1 MKRLIASLSIA
12 VLAFPGVG
20 ANAATFNVTTL
31 ADSGNGSLRAAVA
44 SANAATGSDTIR
56 FQSGLTGAIYLASEI
71 LIADSVSIQG
81 PGQTRL
87 MLVGS
92 VNSRIFRLA
101 RASGPRTTTV
111 LMGMTLHNGRASDGG
126 AIYADDENLVVRNVL
141 FNGNI
146 ATARGGAV
154 RLAKGDLTL
163 EDVSLIGNSAGP
175 SSGTA
180 GGAIDFNSGG
190 TLRMLRCVVRDNSAG
205 YGGGLRL
212 GSPSNLVIEES
223 LFMDN
228 NARYHGGAIEAGP
241 TVKSF
246 RVSRSAF
253 VGNSSNESISA
264 AIGYGGSDSA
274 GNTPGV
280 IENST
285 FSGNYTAHSNGR
297 GIIAV
302 RTGTLYLRNS
312 TLAFNRTAIGT
323 SVAPNEGG
331 VVWVGQA
338 TLHIDSS
345 LFAFNTHG
353 SSGMRVDIAPSS
365 YPDRVINVSNSLLH
379 THPGTLINGINTGN
393 QFDTDAR
400 LEALT
405 IAAGPGFVPL
415 HPIPS
420 NSPAIDAG
428 SNPANLATD
437 QRGPGYPRR
446 VDLVSCRSPQFARSD
461 VGAFEYRTD
470 TIFCHGFQ
478 S

>member
-1 MKRLIASLSIA
+1 MKRLIASLS
-12 VLAFPGVG
+12 LAFLVFPGPG
-20 ANAATFNVTTL
+20 AHAATFTVNTL
-31 ADSGNGSLRAAVA
+31 ADSGAGSLRAAVT
-44 SANAATGSDTIR
+44 SANAAPGSDIIR
-56 FQSGLTGAIYLASEI
+56 FQNGLTGTIYLASEI
-71 LIADSVSIQG
+71 LITDSVSIQG
-81 PGQTRL
+81 PGQTQL
-87 MLVGS
+87 TLTGS
-92 VNSRIFRLA
+92 ANSRIFRVA

-111 LMGMTLHNGRASDGG
+111 LMDMTLKDGRASDGG
-126 AIYADDENLVVRNVL
+126 AIHADDENLVVRNAV
-141 FNGNI
+141 FQGNA
-146 ATARGGAV
+146 ATARGGAI
-154 RLAKGDLTL
+154 RLAKGDLSL

-175 SSGTA
+175 AIGTA
-180 GGAIDFNSGG
+180 GGAIDFSSSGM
-190 TLRMLRCVVRDNSAG
+190 LRMLRCVVRDNLAG

-212 GSPSNLVIEES
+212 GSLSNLVVEDS
-223 LFMDN
+223 LFIDN
-228 NARYHGGAIEAGP
+228 KANYHGGAIEAGP
-241 TVKSF
+241 SVKSF

-253 VGNSSNESISA
+253 VGNSGNQAIGA
-264 AIGYGGSDSA
+264 AIDYSGSDSA
-274 GNTPGV
+274 ANSPGV

-285 FSGNYTAHSNGR
+285 FSGNHTPHSNGY
-297 GIIAV
+297 GILAV

-312 TLAFNRTAIGT
+312 TLAFNRTATGT

-365 YPDRVINVSNSLLH
+365 YPDRVINVSHSLLH
-379 THPGTLINGINTGN
+379 THPGTLMNGINTGN
-393 QFDTDAR
+393 QFNTDAH

-415 HPIPS
+415 HPIPL

-478 S
+478 V